1 MGLRSRLKL
10 IVVAVCGVIPSMA
23 RDAVGL
29 GGAMLFVYGV
39 WLVFEPAAFM
49 VGGLILFAAAW
60 LAAARAR

>member
-1 MGLRSRLKL
+1 MGLRARLKL
-10 IVVAVCGVIPSMA
+10 IVVVVRGVMPSVA

-29 GGAMLFVYGV
+29 GGVMLFVYGV

-49 VGGLILFAAAW
+49 AAGLILFAAAW